1 MPSDLEKPTITYPCL
16 WDYRVI
22 MTTKDESAL
31 KELLETYQRPF
42 KLELK
47 NTSRN
52 AKFYSLNVAVEVSNE
67 LARKEL
73 LETYQRPFKLEL
85 KNTSKNAKFYS
96 FNVSVEV
103 SNELE
108 RNEVFQKISQLD
120 KVVQTL

>member
-1 MPSDLEKPTITYPCL
+1 MPSDSGKPTIIYPCL

-22 MTTKDESAL
+22 MTTKNESVL
-31 KELLETYQRPF
+31 
-42 KLELK
+42 
-47 NTSRN
+47 
-52 AKFYSLNVAVEVSNE
+52 
-67 LARKEL
+67 KEL

-103 SNELE
+103 SNEEE
-108 RNEVFQKISQLD
+108 RNEIFQKISQLD

>member
-1 MPSDLEKPTITYPCL
+1 MPSDSEKPTIIYPCL

-22 MTTKDESAL
+22 MTTKDESML
-31 KELLETYQRPF
+31 
-42 KLELK
+42 
-47 NTSRN
+47 
-52 AKFYSLNVAVEVSNE
+52 
-67 LARKEL
+67 KEL

-103 SNELE
+103 SNEAE
-108 RNEVFQKISQLD
+108 RNEIFQKISQLE

>member
-1 MPSDLEKPTITYPCL
+1 MPSDSGKPTIIYPCL

-22 MTTKDESAL
+22 MTTKDESML
-31 KELLETYQRPF
+31 
-42 KLELK
+42 
-47 NTSRN
+47 
-52 AKFYSLNVAVEVSNE
+52 
-67 LARKEL
+67 KEL

-103 SNELE
+103 SNEAE
-108 RNEVFQKISQLD
+108 RNEIFQKISQLD

>member
-1 MPSDLEKPTITYPCL
+1 MPSDSGKPTIIYPCL

-22 MTTKDESAL
+22 MTTKDESVL
-31 KELLETYQRPF
+31 
-42 KLELK
+42 
-47 NTSRN
+47 
-52 AKFYSLNVAVEVSNE
+52 
-67 LARKEL
+67 KEL

-103 SNELE
+103 SNEEE
-108 RNEVFQKISQLD
+108 RNEIFQKISQLD